1 MLKPIMVLI
10 DVLLIGVEAQNVY
23 VVLPESYFKGFFI
36 SQNEFFKKEL
46 SEQIVF

>member
-36 SQNEFFKKEL
+36 SQNEIFKKEL

>member
-10 DVLLIGVEAQNVY
+10 DVLLIGVEAPNVY